1 MKRTESEF
9 YDRLNEIDADDGH
22 GWLIGHLICA
32 ISGSVVG
39 FIIGY
44 LVGHFH
50 VLGL

>member
-1 MKRTESEF
+1 MEK
-9 YDRLNEIDADDGH
+9 YKEIDEARAR
-22 GWLIGHLICA
+22 LLAYCMCA
-32 ISGSVVG
+32 ISGGVAG